1 MVFEPRFR
9 MGPPPRSFAADAHDC
24 IMVPILADRPNTSLW
39 RDGAPDGELP
49 SVVMFANTEP
59 LGKICL
65 NRGSPI
71 REFGLVR
78 PNKSAALLG
87 TVKGTSLR
95 DGLRPPLTV
104 PAPSGPS
111 QPVGTRRWSP
121 AHQTR
126 RWNDPR
132 SALTLSAP
140 YKSFGRYVA
149 IQSNASNLVPD
160 DTNGTTDVFV
170 FDRKTDT
177 TERVSAASDGT
188 DANAGSASWG
198 SAISANG
205 RYVTYQSHASNLVP
219 GDANDAQDVFVVP
232 RYDWLG

>member
-87 TVKGTSLR
+87 TVKGKSLR

-140 YKSFGRYVA
+140 YKSFDP
-149 IQSNASNLVPD
+149 IQTFPRARNGCRPRGAGGFLVVHPHPSSRNAMSS
-160 DTNGTTDVFV
+160 
-170 FDRKTDT
+170 
-177 TERVSAASDGT
+177 SAAARPARLAPMVEAEG
-188 DANAGSASWG
+188 
-198 SAISANG
+198 
-205 RYVTYQSHASNLVP
+205 P
-219 GDANDAQDVFVVP
+219 
-232 RYDWLG
+232 

>member
-1 MVFEPRFR
+1 MTIRGGGNPVGLWSLSRGLEWARRPGASPPMR
-9 MGPPPRSFAADAHDC
+9 MTASWCRSAG
-24 IMVPILADRPNTSLW
+24 IDRIQVCGA
-39 RDGAPDGELP
+39 RRAPDGELP

-87 TVKGTSLR
+87 TVKGKSLR

-140 YKSFGRYVA
+140 YKSFDPDRTLTRRLSRVTSKPLDVHPSDRRRRVA
-149 IQSNASNLVPD
+149 PVAS
-160 DTNGTTDVFV
+160 
-170 FDRKTDT
+170 
-177 TERVSAASDGT
+177 
-188 DANAGSASWG
+188 
-198 SAISANG
+198 
-205 RYVTYQSHASNLVP
+205 
-219 GDANDAQDVFVVP
+219 
-232 RYDWLG
+232 

>member
-87 TVKGTSLR
+87 TVKGKSLR

-140 YKSFGRYVA
+140 YKSFDPKQTQLPFCRSSA
-149 IQSNASNLVPD
+149 L
-160 DTNGTTDVFV
+160 
-170 FDRKTDT
+170 
-177 TERVSAASDGT
+177 AASDGRKFRT
-188 DANAGSASWG
+188 
-198 SAISANG
+198 
-205 RYVTYQSHASNLVP
+205 
-219 GDANDAQDVFVVP
+219 GDSSQTFDRQ
-232 RYDWLG
+232 